1 MRKVTFVLKEV
12 WFISNM
18 WICDLFF
25 HKKGL
30 FMKSSLLKQLP
41 IKELLYSLDLFQ
53 SIGVLID
60 IYRLILQG
68 RK

>member
-1 MRKVTFVLKEV
+1 
-12 WFISNM
+12 
-18 WICDLFF
+18 
-25 HKKGL
+25 
-30 FMKSSLLKQLP
+30 MKSSLLKQLP